1 MIYYTY
7 AYLREDGTP
16 YYIGKGTRRRIH
28 SKLHAVNLPPEE
40 RRIFLKTGLTAE
52 EAERHEIYLIAVL
65 GRKDLGTGI
74 LRNITDG
81 GEGCA
86 GRVVSDPSQ
95 CSKPIDI
102 KKRITLRKTKARM
115 GARMARKAQ
124 KTKRFNP
131 ASKAV
136 QRLNKVK

>member
-1 MIYYTY
+1 MNFSEFTSQEPVVE
-7 AYLREDGTP
+7 AQLVWAR
-16 YYIGKGTRRRIH
+16 KGNKIARKFRC
-28 SKLHAVNLPPEE
+28 AVGQ
-40 RRIFLKTGLTAE
+40 R
-52 EAERHEIYLIAVL
+52 
-65 GRKDLGTGI
+65 
-74 LRNITDG
+74 
-81 GEGCA
+81 A

-124 KTKRFNP
+124 RTKRMNP